1 MYLVVCWYDLTCFR
15 YVFANIFRA
24 APKAVVM
31 CLYNMNCCP
40 SPCRHFPLSVLPDT
54 FVRSKESY
62 RVKNQTDR
70 KQYRCK
76 SLSLSLFL
84 CLFHLRNQLSW
95 PIRASKNSRSLG
107 LFQNQTE
114 IHRTSESC
122 STHWSTCSF
131 SQLLPSQ
138 FTQVQESHR
147 KQQSL
152 HFTPSLVKPKC

>member
-1 MYLVVCWYDLTCFR
+1 MIWHVLG
-15 YVFANIFRA
+15 
-24 APKAVVM
+24 M
-31 CLYNMNCCP
+31 CLQTYSWQLPKLSWCVCTTWTAVLLHVATFLFQ
-40 SPCRHFPLSVLPDT
+40 CFPTPLCDP
-54 FVRSKESY
+54 RSLTES
-62 RVKNQTDR
+62 KI
-70 KQYRCK
+70 KQIESSTGA
-76 SLSLSLFL
+76 SLSLSLSLSVSLPSKKPTFL
-84 CLFHLRNQLSW
+84 
-95 PIRASKNSRSLG
+95 ANSRKQKQSWSLG

-147 KQQSL
+147 KQHSL